1 MKRATLFYIKREAEE
16 GRKERKG
23 GREGEGEGI
32 RNCSKKKKRRCTHTR
47 ATTQQKQA
55 DKTAAGR
62 EGGRK
67 GGREG
72 GSKWLVFACP
82 LISIC
87 FPGRVGRVCA

>member
-1 MKRATLFYIKREAEE
+1 MKEE
-16 GRKERKG
+16 KG

-47 ATTQQKQA
+47 ATAQQKQA
-55 DKTAAGR
+55 DKNS
-62 EGGRK
+62 GRK
-67 GGREG
+67 GRRKEGGREG
-72 GSKWLVFACP
+72 GSTWLVLACP